1 MKHHLN
7 KALNENGSATD
18 KVISR
23 VEKVAEQTKG
33 GIAVV
38 GGGGGRSY
46 LLRVPVAPDLL
57 VRLEVQKPQY
67 SKIMSLCNRLSMLLM
82 KPLLL

>member
-33 GIAVV
+33 GIAAV
-38 GGGGGRSY
+38 GGGGTVLSAKGAGCAGSSSATRSTK
-46 LLRVPVAPDLL
+46 AT
-57 VRLEVQKPQY
+57 
-67 SKIMSLCNRLSMLLM
+67 IF
-82 KPLLL
+82 

>member
-38 GGGGGRSY
+38 GGGAVLSAKGAGCAGSSSATRSTK
-46 LLRVPVAPDLL
+46 AT
-57 VRLEVQKPQY
+57 
-67 SKIMSLCNRLSMLLM
+67 IF
-82 KPLLL
+82 

>member
-33 GIAVV
+33 GIAAV

-46 LLRVPVAPDLL
+46 RPREPGARDLL
-57 VRLEVQKPQY
+57 GRQEVQKPQ
-67 SKIMSLCNRLSMLLM
+67 
-82 KPLLL
+82 

>member
-38 GGGGGRSY
+38 GGGGGGGG
-46 LLRVPVAPDLL
+46 VGGGGGGA
-57 VRLEVQKPQY
+57 EVMP
-67 SKIMSLCNRLSMLLM
+67 
-82 KPLLL
+82 

>member
-33 GIAVV
+33 GIAAV
-38 GGGGGRSY
+38 GGGGRSY

-57 VRLEVQKPQY
+57 VRQEVQKPQY

>member
-38 GGGGGRSY
+38 GGGGAVLSAKGAGCAGSSSATRSTK
-46 LLRVPVAPDLL
+46 AT
-57 VRLEVQKPQY
+57 
-67 SKIMSLCNRLSMLLM
+67 IF
-82 KPLLL
+82 

>member
-33 GIAVV
+33 GIAAVGE
-38 GGGGGRSY
+38 GGGDG
-46 LLRVPVAPDLL
+46 P
-57 VRLEVQKPQY
+57 
-67 SKIMSLCNRLSMLLM
+67 IC
-82 KPLLL
+82 